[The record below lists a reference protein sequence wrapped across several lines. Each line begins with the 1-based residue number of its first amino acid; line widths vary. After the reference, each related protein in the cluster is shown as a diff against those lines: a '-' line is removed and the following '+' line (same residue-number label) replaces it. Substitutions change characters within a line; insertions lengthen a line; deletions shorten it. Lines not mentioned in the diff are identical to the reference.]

1 MSTAV
6 TRTEELEYA
15 DIAGHLISDEEIE
28 TRIARY
34 EKAFGMSSEEFAD
47 KWQRGRCRIPLRPTP
62 GPSCL
67 TSGERV
73 SLCGQRAS

>member
-15 DIAGHLISDEEIE
+15 DIASHLISDEEIE

-47 KWQRGRCRIPLRPTP
+47 KWQRGEMPD
-62 GPSCL
+62 
-67 TSGERV
+67 TSETNAWSILLDFR
-73 SLCGQRAS
+73 